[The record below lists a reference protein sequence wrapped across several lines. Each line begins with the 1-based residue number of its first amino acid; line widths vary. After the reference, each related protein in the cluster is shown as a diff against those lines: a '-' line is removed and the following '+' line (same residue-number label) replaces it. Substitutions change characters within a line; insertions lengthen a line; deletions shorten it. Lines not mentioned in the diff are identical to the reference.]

1 MDINQLCRAC
11 WDGDNSLVQAIM
23 DTGEVDVNGTDQYG
37 GTPLYCAMDY
47 NQPSVVTTLL
57 SSADTRLDVT
67 SYGETG
73 LHTACYNNN
82 VSVIKL
88 FCSDARCTPAI
99 LNMQDTWGNTALML
113 AVEQGH
119 LETVR
124 ELVTVQGIDIGT
136 KNSEGRTALMIAV
149 ELGQL
154 DAVQEMARV
163 KGTDFGT
170 VNSEGQTLL
179 EVARQQNHAE
189 MLQFL
194 GNVRKMGKHYFVSQ
208 LRTLEEIAAF
218 NIAKHI
224 TCESDAEKLEIPPV
238 TISLVTMFLGT
249 HSGD

>member
-1 MDINQLCRAC
+1 MNINQLCGAC
-11 WDGDNSLVQAIM
+11 DDGDNSLVQAIM
-23 DTGEVDVNGTDQYG
+23 DTGEVDVNSTVHG
-37 GTPLYCAMDY
+37 GCSPLYYAMC
-47 NQPSVVTTLL
+47 NNHPSVVTTLL

-67 SYGETG
+67 DSIAGWTG
-73 LHTACYNNN
+73 LHSACYYD
-82 VSVIKL
+82 SVPVITV

-99 LNMQDTWGNTALML
+99 LNMKDTG
-113 AVEQGH
+113 
-119 LETVR
+119 
-124 ELVTVQGIDIGT
+124 
-136 KNSEGRTALMIAV
+136 GRTALMIAV

-154 DAVQEMARV
+154 DAVREMVTV
-163 KGTDFGT
+163 KGTDFST
-170 VNSEGQTLL
+170 KNSKGQTLI

>member
-1 MDINQLCRAC
+1 
-11 WDGDNSLVQAIM
+11 M
-23 DTGEVDVNGTDQYG
+23 DTGEVDVNGTDQIG
-37 GTPLYCAMDY
+37 CTPLYCAMGN

-67 SYGETG
+67 HSIDGWTG
-73 LHTACYNNN
+73 LHRACYHNN
-82 VSVIKL
+82 VSVITV

-99 LNMQDTWGNTALML
+99 LNMKDT
-113 AVEQGH
+113 Q
-119 LETVR
+119 
-124 ELVTVQGIDIGT
+124 
-136 KNSEGRTALMIAV
+136 GRTALMIAV
-149 ELGQL
+149 EQGQL
-154 DAVQEMARV
+154 EAVREMVTV
-163 KGTDFGT
+163 KGTDFST
-170 VNSEGQTLL
+170 VNSEGQTLI

>member
-11 WDGDNSLVQAIM
+11 EDGDNSLVQAIM
-23 DTGEVDVNGTDQYG
+23 DTGEVDVNGTNQYG
-37 GTPLYCAMDY
+37 GTPLYCAMCH

-67 SYGETG
+67 NSYNGWTG
-73 LHTACYNNN
+73 LHNACYHNK
-82 VSVIKL
+82 VSVITV

-99 LNMQDTWGNTALML
+99 LNMKDRQGSTALMF
-113 AVEQGH
+113 AVERGH

-124 ELVTVQGIDIGT
+124 ELVTV
-136 KNSEGRTALMIAV
+136 
-149 ELGQL
+149 
-154 DAVQEMARV
+154 

-170 VNSEGQTLL
+170 VNRQGKTLI
-179 EVARQQNHAE
+179 EVARQQKHAE

-194 GNVRKMGKHYFVSQ
+194 GKHYFVSQ
-208 LRTLEEIAAF
+208 LRTLKEIAAF